1 MSLKTYL
8 QEQESLLNNFKVKN
22 NLAPNIMKDVFQFRE
37 PLCNLSSV
45 MSAIMTRKVTTICHG
60 LSSATHLVPGEWEE
74 VSKVIQYF
82 SSLNKI
88 KKLIKS
94 WVSKQCL

>member
-60 LSSATHLVPGEWEE
+60 LSSATHLSRRMGRSVKGYT
-74 VSKVIQYF
+74 IFQF
-82 SSLNKI
+82 L
-88 KKLIKS
+88 
-94 WVSKQCL
+94 KQN